1 MDVLE
6 EIKRDKNHR
15 VVYIHVEEPL
25 LPELGPKVEEVVKVK
40 ELAQALK
47 DRGIE
52 RLYRFQAEAIEKI
65 RKGENVF
72 IVAGTGAGKT
82 EAFLIPI
89 IEHAI
94 GAGVTK
100 TASLLIY
107 PTKALARDQ
116 LDRIY
121 WYTSRFFGLRA
132 SIYDGDVPQ
141 SERRR
146 IFEYPPK
153 IMVTNPDMIHFSLQY
168 SDQFKEVIEGTKY
181 IVLDDAHVYNGVFGS
196 HIYYVLR
203 RLKRFI
209 TEKPCFVAASA
220 TIGNAGEFARKLF
233 GEESNVVYAEPY
245 RKSRVF
251 HALLYP
257 LGRSRSLEVLQLL
270 KTLHKKGLRTIVFAD
285 SHRVVESL
293 GILVAKHGIKARVH
307 RAGLLPA
314 ERERIEKMLR
324 RGELDAVIATPTLEL
339 GIDIGEL
346 DAVIMYGIPPTFSK
360 YLQRAGRVGRRGG
373 TAYVFT
379 ILGNDPI
386 SAYYERNPRE
396 FFSQA
401 PDPAYID
408 VMNEEIAKIHLVAM
422 SVDSPYKPSI
432 LSRFEKKVLETLVA
446 SGLLKISKRG
456 YVLPTRKGRLY
467 LKERENIRGIG
478 DVVEI
483 ISNGKRIGYR
493 ELPQAIK
500 ELYPGAIY
508 LHGGKIYIS
517 LGIRGKR
524 AYVKHVPHK
533 MPPVSTSPLYYTLPE
548 DEKTLAR
555 RTVNGIP
562 VEYIELK
569 IKDVVYGYVVKSFPG
584 GETIRQQ
591 LLEEELSY
599 GFRTKGVLIHMSPRP
614 DWNEIQN
621 AEAFHAIEHA
631 LISAAQMVIGAAPTD
646 MGGISFPSG
655 HIYIYDAFP
664 GGSGLSKLL
673 FEKLEE
679 AMDRAYDIVS
689 RCTCEDGCPR
699 CIFSPYCGNNNQI
712 LSRRKAEKV
721 LGDVLTLKIGYRTRR
736 RFGKPLV

>member
-6 EIKRDKNHR
+6 DIKRDKNHR
-15 VVYIHVEEPL
+15 VVYTHVEEPRV
-25 LPELGPKVEEVVKVK
+25 PELGPKVEEIIKVK
-40 ELAQALK
+40 ELVQALK
-47 DRGIE
+47 ERGIE
-52 RLYRFQAEAIEKI
+52 RLYKFQAETIERI
-65 RKGENVF
+65 RNGENVF
-72 IVAGTGAGKT
+72 IVAGTGTGKT

-89 IEHAI
+89 IEHA
-94 GAGVTK
+94 VDTRVQK

-141 SERRR
+141 SERKR

-153 IMVTNPDMIHFSLQY
+153 IMVTNPDMIHFSLRY
-168 SDQFKEVIEGTKY
+168 SDQFKELVSEVTY

-209 TEKPCFVAASA
+209 GEKPCFVAASA

-233 GEESNVVYAEPY
+233 GEESSVVYAGPY

-251 HALLYP
+251 HVLLYP
-257 LGRSRSLEVLQLL
+257 LGRSKSLEVLHLL
-270 KTLHKKGLRTIVFAD
+270 KILQKNELRTIVFAD

-314 ERERIEKMLR
+314 EREKIERILR

-396 FFSQA
+396 FFNQA
-401 PDPAYID
+401 PDPVYID
-408 VMNEEIAKIHLVAM
+408 VTNEEIAKVHLIAM
-422 SVDSPYKPSI
+422 SIDSPYKSTI
-432 LSRFEKKVLETLVA
+432 LSEFEKKVLDNLVA
-446 SGLLKISKRG
+446 EGFLKISKRG
-456 YVLPTRKGRLY
+456 YVLPTRKGRIY
-467 LKERENIRGIG
+467 LRERENIRGIG

-483 ISNGKRIGYR
+483 IANGKRIGYR

-500 ELYPGAIY
+500 ELFPGAIY

-517 LGIRGKR
+517 LGIRGKK
-524 AYVKHVPHK
+524 AYVKPIPHK
-533 MPPVSTSPLYYTLPE
+533 MPPVSTSPLYYTVPE
-548 DEKTLAR
+548 DEKTLDR
-555 RTVNGIP
+555 GIVNGIP
-562 VEYIELK
+562 IEYIELK
-569 IKDVVYGYVVKSFPG
+569 ITDIVYGYVVKSFPS

-591 LLEEELSY
+591 LLEKELSY
-599 GFRTKGVLIHMSPRP
+599 GFKTKGILIYMPPRA

-673 FEKLEE
+673 FEKLEK
-679 AMDRAYDIVS
+679 AMDKAYDIVS

-721 LGDVLTLKIGYRTRR
+721 LGEILTLKIRYKAEH